1 MPAVNIFCIFHYCP
15 IGEAAGQSKAIAV
28 VTPSMKGGAAQLFAG
43 DVHRWRVLVTL
54 PGTKSLRRDLSE
66 QLGVVL
72 PVSFYFGH
80 NSAEFWLAP
89 HRIPRFVPLAPG
101 IAVFT
106 SLHRLL

>member
-28 VTPSMKGGAAQLFAG
+28 VTPSMKWGQLSFCPGRAQ
-43 DVHRWRVLVTL
+43 VRVLVTL
-54 PGTKSLRRDLSE
+54 RTKSLRRDLSE

-80 NSAEFWLAP
+80 NSAEFRLAP
-89 HRIPRFVPLAPG
+89 HRIPRFVPLEPG
-101 IAVFT
+101 IVVIT
-106 SLHRLL
+106 SPHRLL

>member
-1 MPAVNIFCIFHYCP
+1 MPAVNIFCIFQYCP

-28 VTPSMKGGAAQLFAG
+28 VNSFGEGGSSAFAG

-80 NSAEFWLAP
+80 NSAEFRLAP
-89 HRIPRFVPLAPG
+89 HRIPRFVPLEPG
-101 IAVFT
+101 IVVIT
-106 SLHRLL
+106 SPHRLL